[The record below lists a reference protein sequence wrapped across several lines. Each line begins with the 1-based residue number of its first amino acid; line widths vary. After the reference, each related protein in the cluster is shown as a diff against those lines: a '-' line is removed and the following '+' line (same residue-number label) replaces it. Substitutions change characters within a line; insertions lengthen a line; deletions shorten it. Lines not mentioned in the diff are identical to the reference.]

1 MSAPSRIVTPERRSS
16 GVSAAAPIWRFVG
29 IVLIFLFLWPP
40 IFGIIAWWMK
50 FDFGGPL
57 AGMLA
62 TIAIYSYGLFA
73 PSPLLAGMI
82 LAVAAVRFSYNS
94 IFLVLVAAVAAA
106 LLVPI
111 LIVVMAPGPASLESL
126 LDAPSDSYVIELVAS
141 LVASITCWRLARR
154 SARST

>member
-1 MSAPSRIVTPERRSS
+1 
-16 GVSAAAPIWRFVG
+16 
-29 IVLIFLFLWPP
+29 
-40 IFGIIAWWMK
+40 
-50 FDFGGPL
+50 
-57 AGMLA
+57 
-62 TIAIYSYGLFA
+62 
-73 PSPLLAGMI
+73 MI

-111 LIVVMAPGPASLESL
+111 LIVVMGPRPASLESL